1 MRDRQLGKASRGRRR
16 ALVLGIVSGTVL
28 IALGISFLVRGSQ
41 FGWMI
46 VALGAVNVILT
57 FVIWHRARPPGLT

>member
-16 ALVLGIVSGTVL
+16 ALVIGIVSGTVL

-41 FGWMI
+41 FGWI
-46 VALGAVNVILT
+46 FVAIGAVNAILN
-57 FVIWHRARPPGLT
+57 FVIWLRERPPRLT